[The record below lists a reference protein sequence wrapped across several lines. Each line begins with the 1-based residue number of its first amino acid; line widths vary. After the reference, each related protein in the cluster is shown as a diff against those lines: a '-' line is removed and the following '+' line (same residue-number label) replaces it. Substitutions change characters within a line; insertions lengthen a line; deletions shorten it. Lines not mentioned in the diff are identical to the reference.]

1 MWNALRRQQDAV
13 SNRFAKKNKG
23 FEGPIDMQDAEAL
36 LRDLNDG
43 VSNPF
48 NVMPAYCHSSG
59 FRLNG
64 ATQ

>member
-1 MWNALRRQQDAV
+1 M
-13 SNRFAKKNKG
+13 SNRFAKNNKG